1 MVFRLVRSGTAPQST
16 DHTAGRARIVA
27 KKMTTLQSGRLF
39 WKYLAIIVAL
49 VTIASTAT
57 ALVQLRSWSS
67 DSRHNLAQLHREKVD
82 RAADV
87 IEKSLRD
94 VERQIAWSMSPV
106 QDAAAVGID
115 RRFEDYLRLLRQA
128 PAITDVTYLDASGRE
143 QLFVSRVSMYRIGS
157 GTDSSSELRFLRARR
172 NEPYF
177 SPVYLLR
184 ESEPYLTISV
194 REIGG
199 NGGVTSAEVNLKLIG
214 GDLTSS
220 LRASETVSAY
230 AVDDRGQLI
239 AHPDMSR
246 VLKAPNLG
254 SLPHVQSAMSFA
266 AQSPTHPENSPSQ
279 VAFGHDELGREVLA
293 AYRVVAPTGWI
304 AFVEQPVEEAFAP
317 IYASTW
323 HTAIVLALGLLLS
336 TVASLLLARRMVK
349 PIRALSAGAARIG
362 AGALDQRIQIRTG
375 DELEVLA
382 NEFNRMAEQ
391 LHELYTRLEQR
402 VDERTRELAGA
413 LHELEAKTRELE
425 IGSRHKSEFLASMSH
440 ELRTPLNSVIG
451 FSTVL
456 LQEMFGQLNDKQEEY
471 LKDILVSGE
480 HLLSLVND
488 ILDLVKFDVEVIEL
502 EPSEFWLPE
511 TLENTLGMFRETA
524 IQHDLSLKL
533 STSPEVGMVTADL
546 RRLRQILFNLLSNAL
561 KFTPAGGTIE
571 LSAREDGTTI
581 HLAVRDTGLGIP
593 AEDQGHVFEAFH
605 RSAATA
611 SSHEGTGLGLTLVK
625 RFVELHGGTVW
636 LTSAPGE
643 GTTIEF
649 TLPQLAENDV
659 TASPKDG
666 GQYGPTVAVGTFE
679 PPAST

>member
-1 MVFRLVRSGTAPQST
+1 VTTGTPL
-16 DHTAGRARIVA
+16 R
-27 KKMTTLQSGRLF
+27 QSGRLF
-39 WKYLAIIVAL
+39 WKYLAIIVTL

-67 DSRHNLAQLHREKVD
+67 DARDSLAQLHREKVD

-87 IEKSLRD
+87 IESSLRD

-106 QDAAAVGID
+106 QDAAAVGTE

-128 PAITDVTYLDASGRE
+128 PAITDVSYLDASGRE
-143 QLFVSRVSMYRIGS
+143 QLFVSRVSMYRTGS
-157 GTDSSSELRFLRARR
+157 GTDVSSEDRFLKARR
-172 NEPYF
+172 GESYF

-220 LRASETVSAY
+220 LRAGETVSAY

-246 VLKAPNLG
+246 VLKAPNLW
-254 SLPHVQSAMSFA
+254 SLPHIQSAISFA
-266 AQSPTHPENSPSQ
+266 AQSVTHPANSPSQ
-279 VAFGHDELGREVLA
+279 VTFGYDERGREVLA

-317 IYASTW
+317 IYASIWRTVF
-323 HTAIVLALGLLLS
+323 VLALGLLLS
-336 TVASLLLARRMVK
+336 TVASLFLARRMVT
-349 PIRALSAGAARIG
+349 PIRALSVGAARIG
-362 AGALDQRIQIRTG
+362 AGALDQRIQIKTG

-471 LKDILVSGE
+471 LKDILVSGN

-488 ILDLVKFDVEVIEL
+488 ILDLVKLDVEVIEL

-533 STSPEVGMVTADL
+533 SISPEVGMVTADL

-571 LSAREDGTTI
+571 LSAREHGATI
-581 HLAVRDTGLGIP
+581 HIAVRDTGLGIP
-593 AEDQGHVFEAFH
+593 VGDQAHVFEAFH

-636 LTSAPGE
+636 LKSAPRE
-643 GTTIEF
+643 GTTIGF
-649 TLPQLAENDV
+649 TLPQQAENAV
-659 TASPKDG
+659 AAPPEG
-666 GQYGPTVAVGTFE
+666 EAQPGPMAVGTS
-679 PPAST
+679 ASSD